1 VARDEHRLAGREVE
15 GMAVEGEPRDSGPR
29 RRRQHLTD
37 RKREH
42 HDELCY
48 PTMALRRARGML
60 LRLVRRRALAITIG
74 LVLAVPAAWVE
85 FSGRYEAWWI
95 QGSALVL
102 GASGLAIFW
111 TGLTGPSPDWV
122 DE

>member
-1 VARDEHRLAGREVE
+1 VGRDEHRLTRREVE
-15 GMAVEGEPRDSGPR
+15 RVAVEVEAHDTGPW
-29 RRRQHLTD
+29 RRRQHLAD
-37 RKREH
+37 GKREH

-60 LRLVRRRALAITIG
+60 LRLVRRRARAVTIG
-74 LVLAVPAAWVE
+74 LMLALPAAWLE
-85 FSGRYEAWWI
+85 FSGRYDAWWV
-95 QGSALVL
+95 QGTALVL
-102 GASGLAIFW
+102 GASGLAILW